1 MKQKTVI
8 CLLYLSLSVLCYGQ
22 TGKLF
27 TVDNELSSSMINS
40 IYQDKEDI
48 IWIATEDGLN
58 RYDGA
63 KFSVYK
69 HDFYD
74 EHSLQNNYV
83 RVLFE
88 DKKGT
93 FFVGT
98 LNGLQ
103 TYDRATG
110 IFSHIP
116 MTFKEGGKL
125 EVNVSTIIERANG
138 EILIG
143 TSGHGIFLL
152 NVTEGH
158 IEAKQL
164 PGFVPSYLINQI
176 YEDRNGTLWVITN
189 DKGIYSIDT
198 NQRMTHY
205 PNGREIVWPSSICED
220 KTGNIYVGCLKNGL
234 FKYNPQTNGFT
245 HIKCSSHPELPIKT
259 LYNINQ
265 DEIYI
270 GTDGNGMKVYN
281 IQKGQIHLYGIK
293 IRYPQHGKN
302 IRQLG
307 VCRRRQNRTEKNQR
321 THGGTLS
328 QLQSLFRRT
337 EGR

>member
-8 CLLYLSLSVLCYGQ
+8 CLLYLFLSVLCYGQ

-110 IFSHIP
+110 IFSHI
-116 MTFKEGGKL
+116 
-125 EVNVSTIIERANG
+125 
-138 EILIG
+138 
-143 TSGHGIFLL
+143 
-152 NVTEGH
+152 
-158 IEAKQL
+158 
-164 PGFVPSYLINQI
+164 
-176 YEDRNGTLWVITN
+176 
-189 DKGIYSIDT
+189 
-198 NQRMTHY
+198 
-205 PNGREIVWPSSICED
+205 
-220 KTGNIYVGCLKNGL
+220 
-234 FKYNPQTNGFT
+234 
-245 HIKCSSHPELPIKT
+245 
-259 LYNINQ
+259 
-265 DEIYI
+265 
-270 GTDGNGMKVYN
+270 
-281 IQKGQIHLYGIK
+281 
-293 IRYPQHGKN
+293 
-302 IRQLG
+302 
-307 VCRRRQNRTEKNQR
+307 
-321 THGGTLS
+321 
-328 QLQSLFRRT
+328 
-337 EGR
+337 